1 MAAYAVVARIDR
13 VKPHL
18 AGHASPAGTV
28 WPAPEPLEPP
38 EAIELV
44 GRPLV
49 PFVAER
55 WIGLREAWSQTTF
68 YLFHAEGWR

>member
-1 MAAYAVVARIDR
+1 MAAYAVVARIDP
-13 VKPHL
+13 VKPHR
-18 AGHASPAGTV
+18 AGCAPPAV
-28 WPAPEPLEPP
+28 PAWPAPEPADPP

-49 PFVAER
+49 PTVAER
-55 WIGLREAWSQTTF
+55 WTGLRETWSQTTF